1 MKHRM
6 YERILY
12 DTYTKLNKGLEYIH
26 DVQGHGCPLGM
37 EPITLEELEHDRQT
51 SPYGYDNGYRKI
63 ISVNDLDLEKKPCI
77 KRFLYDNEESRIKHL
92 TSIGKWPIECHKKLM
107 TEDRYEYVRNNIFN
121 KY

>member
-12 DTYTKLNKGLEYIH
+12 ETYTKLNKGLEYIN

-37 EPITLEELEHDRQT
+37 QPITYEELEQDRQ
-51 SPYGYDNGYRKI
+51 SAPYGDDGRRKI
-63 ISVNDLDLEKKPCI
+63 IAAEDLYLEEKPCI
-77 KRFLYDNEESRIKHL
+77 KRFLYDNEEARIKHL
-92 TSIGKWPIECHKKLM
+92 TSIGKWPIQCHKKLM
-107 TEDRYEYVRNNIFN
+107 TEDRYEYLRNNIFN